1 MELVD
6 AKKAQ
11 KTMVQALQRVMPF
24 IEKKLG
30 PACIDMSMGPQ
41 RPDLC
46 FISWKT
52 HPSLKAADSVL
63 RIRRY
68 DALGDCILYIEY
80 MHKNSKWDQESMQR
94 IYEDSD
100 MGRDVMGI
108 LREVQKFTFVN
119 KPYDASMQMH
129 YSKIKNAALV
139 KELRILEATWKD
151 LGVNPYRQLSASRRI
166 LKSALVDDLDGVLK
180 ITPAMSI
187 QKVMA
192 EMRPAVGWHFR
203 KAVFAQLAKEI
214 KRDKRAK
221 LVMLEGGSLLYK
233 SLDKS
238 SIKVGFGTD
247 SVGGLDFV
255 VRYYDETVAGTDR
268 REDFL
273 ASDTDSLK
281 SIVAKL
287 LSIYTKLTQENRF

>member
-1 MELVD
+1 MDLVD

-11 KTMVQALQRVMPF
+11 KTMVQALQRAMPY

-52 HPSLKAADSVL
+52 HPTLKAADSVL

-68 DALGDCILYIEY
+68 DALGDCILYVEY
-80 MHKNSKWDQESMQR
+80 MHKNKKWDQESMQR
-94 IYEDSD
+94 IYADSD
-100 MGRDVMGI
+100 MGRDVMGL
-108 LREVQKFTFVN
+108 LREIQKFTFVN
-119 KPYDASMQMH
+119 KPYDVSMGQHYAKLKNVRLASDVQ
-129 YSKIKNAALV
+129 
-139 KELRILEATWKD
+139 RIVATWNA
-151 LGVNPYRQLSASRRI
+151 LGVNPYRLLSASRRI
-166 LKSALVDDLDGVLK
+166 LTSSIVDDLEGVLK
-180 ITPAMSI
+180 ITPSMSI
-187 QKVMA
+187 QKVLT
-192 EMRPAVGWHFR
+192 ELRPAVGWYFR

-214 KRDKRAK
+214 NRDKRAK
-221 LVMLEGGSLLYK
+221 LVRLESGSLVYK

-273 ASDTDSLK
+273 ASESDSLK

-287 LSIYTKLTQENRF
+287 LAIYTKFTQENRF